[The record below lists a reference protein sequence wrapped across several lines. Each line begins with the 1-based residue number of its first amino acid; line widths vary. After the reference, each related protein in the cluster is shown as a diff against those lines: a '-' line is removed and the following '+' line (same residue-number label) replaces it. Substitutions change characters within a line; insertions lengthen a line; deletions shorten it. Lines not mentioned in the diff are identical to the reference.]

1 MAKQAAKNV
10 ESATADNTNEEKKGG
25 KKSFNPLTP
34 DLFNV
39 TYTVNGATGR
49 CRVAVETND
58 EFDDD
63 KHADWC
69 ESGEVFVSTFRDF
82 ASAVEAVEAKIAELC
97 E

>member
-1 MAKQAAKNV
+1 MAKQTVKNV
-10 ESATADNTNEEKKGG
+10 ENTDTNDEKKGG
-25 KKSFNPLTP
+25 SKKVINPLHTG
-34 DLFNV
+34 LFYV

-49 CRVAVETND
+49 CRVTVETND

>member
-1 MAKQAAKNV
+1 MAKQKPTTTTTV
-10 ESATADNTNEEKKGG
+10 ENTDNTNEKKEAS
-25 KKSFNPLTP
+25 KNPLHAG
-34 DLFNV
+34 LFNV
-39 TYTVNGATGR
+39 KYEVNGASGR
-49 CRVAVETND
+49 CKVTVETND

-63 KHADWC
+63 THGNWC